1 MSKTFKIIAAVLALV
16 MLAGCTVFSV
26 ITWSTVRALAQ
37 EREQEEFEDRIERF
51 ARIYRMMR
59 DQERQL
65 TAYADLRYENGIAL
79 GWKSDDA
86 TPQEGGTA
94 VRR

>member
-37 EREQEEFEDRIERF
+37 EREQEEEFTCP
-51 ARIYRMMR
+51 A
-59 DQERQL
+59 
-65 TAYADLRYENGIAL
+65 
-79 GWKSDDA
+79 A
-86 TPQEGGTA
+86 TPASVTRTGRRWRWPPPCWRRSSPTA
-94 VRR
+94 